1 MASKPNVAHA
11 ASRRRCRRARW
22 VMALA
27 WLPLLALA
35 GLPVRVGAAPG
46 PAPVPVHVPAPGPA
60 MSAAAMPTEAA
71 PGITVRSLQRL
82 RAGQVLALPA
92 EARLLRLAP
101 GDEGLR
107 VTVGPA
113 SGAAPPALRVRFQLQ
128 GHDPG
133 WMEPE
138 PRGERL
144 FRRIEPGSYQLRIA
158 WSEAGTGWREL
169 PQVAVWVEPPWWR
182 GQHAL
187 ALFGLLG
194 LVLVALLSR
203 ELRARHRRREAWRMT
218 RARQQLAEQHSEA
231 KSRFLATLGHE
242 IRTPMTGVLGM
253 AELLQ
258 GGTLDARQ
266 RGQVEAIQRAGQ
278 HLLRLV
284 NDALDL
290 ARIEAG
296 RLELVVA
303 PFRLRPLLDE
313 VAGLL
318 RPLAEAKG
326 LRFGL
331 HCAPAVPEALAG
343 DATRLRQILFNLGH
357 NAIKFC
363 DAGEVSLAVAPG
375 EPAGLRLSVHD
386 SGPGLT
392 PAQQARLFQRFEQ
405 GGANSGSGGTGLG
418 LAICR
423 ELAMAMGGGI
433 SVQSTPGQGARFE
446 VSLPLPAVAAPGDE
460 ARPAAPR
467 GQQAR
472 DLLLVED
479 DAVVAEVV
487 AALLQQQGHRVRHAP
502 HGLAALA
509 ELATARYDLA
519 VLDLD
524 LPGIDGLQLARLLR
538 ARGETLPLL
547 ALTARADP
555 QAEPEARA
563 AGMDGFLRK
572 PVTGELLATAIA
584 ALEPTTAP

>member
-1 MASKPNVAHA
+1 MAPEPNVAYGA
-11 ASRRRCRRARW
+11 CRRWCRRA
-22 VMALA
+22 LFG
-27 WLPLLALA
+27 LALVA
-35 GLPVRVGAAPG
+35 LPALAAPG
-46 PAPVPVHVPAPGPA
+46 PQVL
-60 MSAAAMPTEAA
+60 
-71 PGITVRSLQRL
+71 SLQRV
-82 RAGQVLALPA
+82 RGGEVLSLPA
-92 EARLLRLAP
+92 DARLLRLVP
-101 GDEGLR
+101 GDD
-107 VTVGPA
+107 
-113 SGAAPPALRVRFQLQ
+113 ALRVVVGPLPGASAPRRIRFQLQ

-138 PRGERL
+138 PLGERL
-144 FRRIEPGSYQLRIA
+144 FRRLDPGSYQLRIA
-158 WSEAGTGWREL
+158 WAGADGGWREL
-169 PQVAVWVEPPWWR
+169 PRVAVWVEPPWWR
-182 GQHAL
+182 GQYAL

-194 LVLVALLSR
+194 LVLAALLSR

-258 GGTLDARQ
+258 GSALDARQ

-313 VAGLL
+313 VADLL

-326 LRFGL
+326 LRFHL
-331 HCAPAVPEALAG
+331 DCAPSLPQALSG
-343 DATRLRQILFNLGH
+343 DATRVRQILFNLGH

-363 DAGEVSLAVAPG
+363 DAGEVSLHVAPG
-375 EPAGLRLSVHD
+375 EPEGLLLSVRD
-386 SGPGLT
+386 SGPGLG
-392 PAQQARLFQRFEQ
+392 PEQQARLFRRFEQ
-405 GGANSGSGGTGLG
+405 GAAGSSGSGGTGLG

-423 ELAMAMGGGI
+423 ELAVAMGGGI
-433 SVQSTPGQGARFE
+433 SVQSSPGQGARFQ
-446 VSLPLPAVAAPGDE
+446 VSLPLPAVAAPEPG
-460 ARPAAPR
+460 PR
-467 GQQAR
+467 AGVRGSAVR
-472 DLLLVED
+472 RLLLVED

-487 AALLQQQGHRVRHAP
+487 AALLQQQGHRVRHVP
-502 HGLAALA
+502 HGLAALS
-509 ELATARYDLA
+509 ELATADYDLA

-572 PVTGELLATAIA
+572 PVTGELLAAAIVG
-584 ALEPTTAP
+584 LEQAPAPRRQKLSLGG

>member
-1 MASKPNVAHA
+1 M
-11 ASRRRCRRARW
+11 
-22 VMALA
+22 
-27 WLPLLALA
+27 
-35 GLPVRVGAAPG
+35 AAP
-46 PAPVPVHVPAPGPA
+46 AREV
-60 MSAAAMPTEAA
+60 AALEVVTLER
-71 PGITVRSLQRL
+71 VRDGVVASLR
-82 RAGQVLALPA
+82 PD
-92 EARLLRLAP
+92 ARLLRLAP
-101 GDEGLR
+101 DDE
-107 VTVGPA
+107 
-113 SGAAPPALRVRFQLQ
+113 ALRVRVHAAAPRARVRFLLE

-138 PRGERL
+138 PRGERQ
-144 FRRIEPGSYQLRIA
+144 FRRLAPGSYRLRMA
-158 WSEAGTGWREL
+158 WAGGDGVWREV
-169 PQVAVWVEPPWWR
+169 PGIAVWVDPPWWR

-187 ALFGLLG
+187 GLFGLLG

-203 ELRARHRRREAWRMT
+203 ELRARHRRREAWRLS

-258 GGTLDARQ
+258 GSALDPRQ

-296 RLELVVA
+296 RLELAVA
-303 PFRLRPLLDE
+303 PFALRPLLDE
-313 VAGLL
+313 VADLL

-326 LRFGL
+326 LHFGL
-331 HCAPAVPEALAG
+331 DCAPALPAALSG

-363 DAGEVSLAVAPG
+363 DAGEVRLRVEPRAP
-375 EPAGLRLSVHD
+375 EGLVLSVHD
-386 SGPGLT
+386 SGPGLG
-392 PAQQARLFQRFEQ
+392 PDEQVRLFRRFEQ
-405 GGANSGSGGTGLG
+405 GGAGSGSGGTGLG

-423 ELAMAMGGGI
+423 ELAVAMGGGI
-433 SVQSTPGQGARFE
+433 SVQSAPGQGAHFR
-446 VSLPLPAVAAPGDE
+446 VSLPLPAVPAPVDLP
-460 ARPAAPR
+460 RAPR
-467 GQQAR
+467 QDAAAR
-472 DLLLVED
+472 NLLLVED
-479 DAVVAEVV
+479 DAVVADVV
-487 AALLQQQGHRVRHAP
+487 AALLQQQGHRVRHVP

-509 ELATARYDLA
+509 ELASTGYDLA

-572 PVTGELLATAIA
+572 PVTGELLALAIA
-584 ALEPTTAP
+584 GLDPSRPRELSPGG